1 MLYET
6 LSGSH
11 CIPNSTGS
19 DKTCSH
25 RRDKPVHTGA
35 KTRRIAWKISRP
47 LPHVNITSSEGV
59 GPGEKDSPS
68 ILFISLVKVREC
80 LWNNTCSDYC
90 KTDGSSAAWREFA
103 LELKDSG
110 DCIVYFK

>member
-1 MLYET
+1 M
-6 LSGSH
+6 
-11 CIPNSTGS
+11 PNCTGS

-25 RRDKPVHTGA
+25 RRENATHRMED
-35 KTRRIAWKISRP
+35 IAPTARCRSLVRLIARD
-47 LPHVNITSSEGV
+47 ITSSEGV
-59 GPGEKDSPS
+59 GPGEKDSAS
-68 ILFISLVKVREC
+68 ILSISLVKVGEC

-90 KTDGSSAAWREFA
+90 KTDVTSAAWREFT